1 MANCIICDTEL
12 IGESA
17 SREHIIP
24 EKLGGHRTCRT
35 VLCRRC
41 NNETGTE
48 WDAKPIQELS
58 PYYLW
63 AFPETNRLRQNS
75 RRRVRDAQG
84 NEVVMRGGIPDGTD
98 RPQIV
103 ENDGEKLVI
112 AHTNKRARQEVERL
126 GRTGELPGNAIL
138 ETMPQGSGGQP
149 QVELTIDM
157 DEASKLGTPD
167 ACKSVLKSMITASA
181 MGGFERE
188 DIGRAIRHLRNEG
201 RGVLMLRVRESA
213 MRSAAGRRYGLRRRR
228 SWVCVHV
235 ESDEAEHRVWGYVE
249 LFGTFK
255 WIAVIGEK
263 ALTVRPGWTYCS
275 DAPSGRTLGAEV
287 TIDLGDAKKMVRRWE
302 IEGGNRK
309 EIEKQQSP
317 VGGCEKPRINGE
329 HKIWGLTS
337 GDDVFSQIGRLVAG
351 SSLPAMNTRCVRT
364 LGRVTRRAGAQRR
377 SREEA

>member
-48 WDAKPIQELS
+48 WDAKLIQELS

-138 ETMPQGSGGQP
+138 ETMPKGGQP

-263 ALTVRPGWTYCS
+263 ALTVRPGWTYCI

-317 VGGCEKPRINGE
+317 DIQAFANACGLGSLVTITDYDGQDPPADRPRIDGARYTVRMKE
-329 HKIWGLTS
+329 KRKSSS
-337 GDDVFSQIGRLVAG
+337 G
-351 SSLPAMNTRCVRT
+351 
-364 LGRVTRRAGAQRR
+364 
-377 SREEA
+377 